1 MELHLKGRVALIT
14 GPAKGMGAAVTRA
27 FASEGCRLAL
37 LGRDVAAIEP
47 VAAEVRAQGIEAI
60 VLPCDITD
68 GAACDAAV
76 AATQKA
82 FGGRIDIL
90 VNVAGGSGPIGKT
103 GWETTEE
110 EFDEIID
117 LNMRGCFNTMKA
129 CLPTM
134 IAQRD
139 GKIVNVGGTFG
150 MRGRA
155 GRLAYSA
162 SKWGLRGLTKSF
174 ALEAGPFGINVNCVA
189 PGMVDG
195 PRFPR
200 QGRAGDGEAPRHH
213 RGAGGREAR
222 RRLCPAPRLDRRGCG
237 QRLPVPRLLR
247 LAPDHRRRPS
257 GRRRL
262 GLPVSAAMVQAGNQ
276 ADFVA
281 DLVLSGGTIVTG
293 QTRYR
298 ADVAIKDGLIA
309 LVGAPEAM
317 PAARETVDVS
327 GKFLLPGAIDVH
339 VHFREPGYTH
349 KEDWATGTAAA
360 AMGGTTTVFE
370 MPNTHPPTR
379 SVVELRQKQA
389 AAAKAHVDYGLY
401 GLLAEDNI
409 DELPGLIAGGVNAFK
424 CFMGNTFGN
433 LPSPSTGAMLEGFEI
448 IAPSGLRISLHAETA
463 SIMAWRQQRLMA
475 AGRNDPLAHIA
486 ARPAIVAAEAVSRAA
501 ELAEWTGARVHVLHI
516 SSAAELRPLADAKA
530 RGVEITGE
538 TCPCYLLLDTRDYA
552 RLGSIIRVNPPVRE
566 ASDSEAIWRA
576 LQSGVVDMIA
586 TDHAPHTPE
595 EKIKD
600 VIWQADCGFP
610 GVETQMPLM
619 LNEVSKGRITLEHY
633 VRISAE
639 NPARS
644 FGLWPAKGR
653 IEPGAEADIAVVDM
667 ERRETIRAAALH
679 SRAKITP
686 FEGVE
691 VTGVPIHTL
700 VRGRF
705 VQRDRR
711 LVDGTSGWGR
721 QVTAIQK
728 MPPPNVRN
736 ADQTLAACIAAKPQP
751 VEAAA

>member
-1 MELHLKGRVALIT
+1 MSDS
-14 GPAKGMGAAVTRA
+14 A
-27 FASEGCRLAL
+27 F
-37 LGRDVAAIEP
+37 
-47 VAAEVRAQGIEAI
+47 
-60 VLPCDITD
+60 T
-68 GAACDAAV
+68 
-76 AATQKA
+76 
-82 FGGRIDIL
+82 
-90 VNVAGGSGPIGKT
+90 
-103 GWETTEE
+103 
-110 EFDEIID
+110 
-117 LNMRGCFNTMKA
+117 
-129 CLPTM
+129 
-134 IAQRD
+134 
-139 GKIVNVGGTFG
+139 
-150 MRGRA
+150 
-155 GRLAYSA
+155 
-162 SKWGLRGLTKSF
+162 
-174 ALEAGPFGINVNCVA
+174 
-189 PGMVDG
+189 
-195 PRFPR
+195 
-200 QGRAGDGEAPRHH
+200 
-213 RGAGGREAR
+213 
-222 RRLCPAPRLDRRGCG
+222 
-237 QRLPVPRLLR
+237 
-247 LAPDHRRRPS
+247 
-257 GRRRL
+257 
-262 GLPVSAAMVQAGNQ
+262 
-276 ADFVA
+276 A
-281 DLVLSGGTIVTG
+281 DLVLAGGTIVTG
-293 QTRYR
+293 MTRYR

-309 LVGAPEAM
+309 LIGAPEAM
-317 PAARETVDVS
+317 PPAAETVDVS
-327 GKFLLPGAIDVH
+327 GKFLLPGAIDMH

-349 KEDWATGTAAA
+349 KEDWRTGTAAA

-370 MPNTHPPTR
+370 MPNTNPPTR
-379 SVVELRQKQA
+379 SIVELRQKQA

-463 SIMAWRQQRLMA
+463 SIMAWRQKRLMA

-501 ELAEWTGARVHVLHI
+501 ELAEWTGARIHVLHI

-538 TCPCYLLLDTRDYA
+538 TCPCYILLDTRDYE

-566 ASDSEAIWRA
+566 ASDSEAIWQA

-586 TDHAPHTPE
+586 TDHAPHTSE

-600 VIWQADCGFP
+600 VIWEADCGFP

-619 LNEVSKGRITLEHY
+619 LNEVSKGRMSLEHY

-639 NPARS
+639 NPAKS

-667 ERRETIRAAALH
+667 ERRETIRAAGLH

-705 VQRDRR
+705 VQRDRM
-711 LVDGTSGWGR
+711 LVEATSGWGR

-728 MPPPNVRN
+728 MPEPRVRN
-736 ADQTLAACIAAKPQP
+736 ADQTLAACLRAPSNDKAGVAA
-751 VEAAA
+751 